1 MHREHIVLSLSDCV
15 TTVTASGAQHVQ
27 GHLGRAQSG
36 NSQSEI
42 EGTSIK
48 KFQW

>member
-1 MHREHIVLSLSDCV
+1 MHRKHMVVSLSDCV
-15 TTVTASGAQHVQ
+15 TTVTASGARHVQ

-36 NSQSEI
+36 NSQFEI

-48 KFQW
+48 QFQW